1 MNNEQIKKND
11 LELAGVFINL
21 HERLVQFAHYN
32 HEELSPLAEQT
43 LKTWL
48 TKTMVNHIWTMP
60 NDLLT
65 KHCTTKV
72 KSYDKAGQK
81 FQGILA

>member
-32 HEELSPLAEQT
+32 HEELSPPAEHT

-48 TKTMVNHIWTMP
+48 TK
-60 NDLLT
+60 NDGQSHVEYAQRLT
-65 KHCTTKV
+65 DQALHN
-72 KSYDKAGQK
+72 
-81 FQGILA
+81 QGAVL

>member
-48 TKTMVNHIWTMP
+48 TKNNGQSHMECAQR
-60 NDLLT
+60 LT
-65 KHCTTKV
+65 
-72 KSYDKAGQK
+72 DQALNN
-81 FQGILA
+81 QGEVL

>member
-32 HEELSPLAEQT
+32 HEELSLLAEQT

-48 TKTMVNHIWTMP
+48 TKTDGQSHM
-60 NDLLT
+60 DYAQQLT
-65 KHCTTKV
+65 DQALHN
-72 KSYDKAGQK
+72 
-81 FQGILA
+81 QGETL